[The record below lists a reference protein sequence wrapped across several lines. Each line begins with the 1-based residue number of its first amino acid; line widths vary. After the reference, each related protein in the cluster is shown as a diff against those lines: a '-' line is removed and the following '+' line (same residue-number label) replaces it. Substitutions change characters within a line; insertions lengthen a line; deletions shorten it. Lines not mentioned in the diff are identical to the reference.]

1 MRSVSRVLLPG
12 VDMMM
17 VVPQESFFLQSR
29 FQATDSVGFTA
40 DLALNFGKKTHT
52 PSPAQAQLLL
62 VYCRVLALTVV

>member
-29 FQATDSVGFTA
+29 FQATDSVGFTTEYM
-40 DLALNFGKKTHT
+40 LASEQIWH
-52 PSPAQAQLLL
+52 
-62 VYCRVLALTVV
+62 

>member
-12 VDMMM
+12 VDMMV

-40 DLALNFGKKTHT
+40 DLAE
-52 PSPAQAQLLL
+52 
-62 VYCRVLALTVV
+62 YMLASEQIWH